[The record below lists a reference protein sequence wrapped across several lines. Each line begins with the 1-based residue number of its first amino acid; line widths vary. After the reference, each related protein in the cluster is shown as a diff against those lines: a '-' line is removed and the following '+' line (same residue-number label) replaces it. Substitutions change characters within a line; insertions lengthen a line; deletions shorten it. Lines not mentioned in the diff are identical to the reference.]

1 MANASTKDDRIARYT
16 RWIIRRRWWVLGA
29 GILTTVLAG
38 AGARNLGLSTDYR
51 TYFSEDNPDLL
62 AYEQVENIYT
72 RNDNV
77 LFVIKPA
84 DGDVFTAR
92 TLEAVRS
99 LTEDAWQIPHSTRV
113 DGITNFQHSW
123 AEGDNLIV
131 EDLLPA
137 GEITDVAVERV
148 REVSLAEPL
157 LAGRLISEH
166 GTTTGI
172 NVRINL
178 PGKSTEELPQTVAHV
193 RKLEREY
200 SERYPDLE
208 IKTTGIAMIN
218 MAFAEAPL
226 ADLPVVMPLM
236 FAAFFV
242 TIVAVLR
249 SGAGT
254 IGTLTVIM
262 LSTITAIGV
271 AGHFGVF
278 LDPTSASAPTIIL
291 TLAVADS
298 IHVLITFLQHR
309 RKGLSREDALV
320 EAMRLNV
327 QPIFLTSITTAV
339 GFLSLN
345 FSDSPPFQ
353 LLGNITAFG
362 VMAAWMYSM
371 TVLPATMAIMRT
383 RVRRRR
389 AGVTDRLMDRLG
401 ALVTRRYRP
410 ILAGTGV
417 LVIGLTLSAST
428 LRVNDN
434 YFDYFDESMAI
445 RQGTDFT
452 LENLTGVYSA
462 TFSIEA
468 GESQGV
474 SNPAYLAKVHAFT
487 EWLEARPA
495 VRNVS
500 SFSHTMKRLN
510 KNMHADDPAYHT
522 LPDSRELGAQYMLLY
537 ELSLPYGLDLNDQI
551 NVDKSAL
558 RVDVT
563 YGDIDIAQLEDE
575 TRAAEAWLDQNGTP
589 AMQATEATGIGLM
602 FAKITRRNVSAM
614 ALGTGVGFAVIA
626 LILVVAL
633 RSVRLGV
640 ISLIPNIVPTAMAFG
655 VWAWLVGEVGFAVS
669 VVAGL
674 SIGVI
679 VDDTVHFLTKYNRV
693 RDRMSASDA
702 VRYAFESVGT
712 AILANTVIVAVGF
725 AMLGLSTFRVTAYM
739 GLLTSL
745 TIVCA
750 LVVDFLL
757 LPALLIA
764 FDRRAV
770 VTSAAKARLPRHT
783 DEIAVPA

>member
-1 MANASTKDDRIARYT
+1 MASTSKDDRIARYT
-16 RWIIRRRWWVLGA
+16 RWIIRRRWWVVGA
-29 GILTTVLAG
+29 AILTTLLAG

-51 TYFSEDNPDLL
+51 TYFGEDNPDLL
-62 AYEQVENIYT
+62 AYERVEDIYT

-77 LFVIKPA
+77 LFVIKPTE
-84 DGDVFTAR
+84 GEVFTSE

-137 GEITDVAVERV
+137 GEITNVAVERV
-148 REVSLAEPL
+148 RDVSLAEPL
-157 LAGRLISEH
+157 LAGRLISEN
-166 GTTTGI
+166 GRATGI

-178 PGKSTEELPQTVAHV
+178 PGESSDELPRTVAYV
-193 RKLEREY
+193 RQLEREY
-200 SERYPDLE
+200 TERYPDLE

-226 ADLPVVMPLM
+226 GDLPLVMPLM

-298 IHVLITFLQHR
+298 IHILITFLQHR

-327 QPIFLTSITTAV
+327 QPVFLTSITTAV

-345 FSDSPPFQ
+345 FSDSPPFR

-362 VMAAWMYSM
+362 VMAAWVYSM

-383 RVRRRR
+383 RVRQRSS
-389 AGVTDRLMDRLG
+389 GMTDRLMDRLG
-401 ALVTRRYRP
+401 ALVARRYRP
-410 ILAGTGV
+410 ILAATGV
-417 LVIGLTLSAST
+417 VVIGLTLSAST

-434 YFDYFDESMAI
+434 YFEYFDESMAI

-452 LENLTGVYSA
+452 VDNLTGVYSA

-474 SNPAYLAKVHAFT
+474 SNPAYLAKVHAFA

-495 VRNVS
+495 VLNVS

-510 KNMHADDPAYHT
+510 KNMHADDPAYHV
-522 LPDSRELGAQYMLLY
+522 LPDNQELGAQYMLLY

-563 YGDIDIAQLEDE
+563 YGDIDVAQLEDE
-575 TRAAEAWLDQNGTP
+575 TRAAEAWLARNGTP
-589 AMQATEATGIGLM
+589 AMQETEATGIGLM

-655 VWAWLVGEVGFAVS
+655 VWAWIAGEVGFAVS

-679 VDDTVHFLTKYNRV
+679 VDDTVHFLSKYNRV
-693 RDRMSASDA
+693 RDRLSAQEA
-702 VRYAFESVGT
+702 VRYAFDSVGT
-712 AILANTVIVAVGF
+712 AILANTAIVAVGF

-757 LPALLIA
+757 LPALLIT
-764 FDRRAV
+764 FDRREV
-770 VTSAAKARLPRHT
+770 AAAEARLPRHT
-783 DEIAVPA
+783 DEIPVPA